1 MIVAH
6 FQTATEYVALHA
18 LTLEPFVRL
27 TIFFPPHDLWS
38 LSFSRDRSVENT
50 LIFFFFLVFYF
61 FIIFFL
67 SKKKKKKFFFFFFFF
82 LKIKTDTDNFR

>member
-27 TIFFPPHDLWS
+27 TIFFPHLICGVS
-38 LSFSRDRSVENT
+38 AFRVIDRWG
-50 LIFFFFLVFYF
+50 
-61 FIIFFL
+61 
-67 SKKKKKKFFFFFFFF
+67 K
-82 LKIKTDTDNFR
+82 

>member
-38 LSFSRDRSVENT
+38 LSFSRDRSVEKNWNDT
-50 LIFFFFLVFYF
+50 KIGT
-61 FIIFFL
+61 IQ
-67 SKKKKKKFFFFFFFF
+67 KNH
-82 LKIKTDTDNFR
+82 KIKNSSEQATLKDDF

>member
-27 TIFFPPHDLWS
+27 TIFFPHLICGVS
-38 LSFSRDRSVENT
+38 AFRVIDRWKKNWNDT
-50 LIFFFFLVFYF
+50 KIGTIQK
-61 FIIFFL
+61 II
-67 SKKKKKKFFFFFFFF
+67 K
-82 LKIKTDTDNFR
+82 LKIPVSKQL